1 MIFFHVSSNLPS
13 QIYVITFKSFQFL
26 CGIFEA
32 TGWPGVVAVVGNW
45 FGHAK
50 KGLIMGIWNSH
61 TSVGNIVGASISG
74 TNILDVT

>member
-1 MIFFHVSSNLPS
+1 MYIVISLPL
-13 QIYVITFKSFQFL
+13 QFL

-74 TNILDVT
+74 TNVLDLS

>member
-1 MIFFHVSSNLPS
+1 M
-13 QIYVITFKSFQFL
+13 

-74 TNILDVT
+74 RVISEVSAISKSFHMIYSYILHLK